1 MANFIKVKN
10 SLINLHYIGSIYIIK
25 ESRKEYTVRA
35 LLHDERNTYDA
46 TQKAMILKET
56 ETEEEAVA
64 VIEQISKDLLSNK
77 SVIDISDPD

>member
-35 LLHDERNTYDA
+35 LLHDERNTFEA
-46 TQKAMILKET
+46 TKKAIVLKET

-77 SVIDISDPD
+77 SIIDISDPN

>member
-10 SLINLHYIGSIYIIK
+10 SLINLHYIGEIYIIK

-35 LLHDERNTYDA
+35 LLHDERNTFEA
-46 TQKAMILKET
+46 TKKAIVWKET

-77 SVIDISDPD
+77 SIIDSSDPN